1 MESFLHCIVS
11 NAALAGALALV
22 AVGVQR
28 FWRSPQLAHAL
39 WFLVLVKL
47 VTPPVFHVA
56 LLEGF
61 ALSAS
66 RRLAHRS
73 SGDAKNLRP
82 SALSEQSLT
91 QTTSP
96 PKLPPGD
103 GEPIHAAG
111 DSPADS
117 AEMTV
122 MSMSRALPG
131 EFAVSILASRL
142 AAGWRG
148 WLCTVWAGGVVLGV
162 AILWRRL
169 GRFRALLA
177 EAVDADAALV
187 EDVRALARRMGLRSC
202 PAIRILDAHVSPFV
216 CARWR
221 SLMMVLP
228 ARLLS
233 ELDREQQ
240 HAVLVHE
247 LAHIRRRDHL
257 MRWFEIL
264 VRGVFWWNP
273 LAWWASRR
281 LRQAE
286 EECCD
291 AWVVWALP
299 DVRRS
304 YGKALLWTVEFLA
317 ERRVVPVVA
326 GTAFGGSHIKRRIET
341 IMHQKPNRRMSWG
354 ALIAV
359 FALGASVLPLAAQ
372 QRADDAK
379 TALQE
384 SVNEPVPTPSVGAAA
399 EPSQPAPEKRNLEA
413 RIEQLERLVLE
424 LSQTVKRSTAG
435 SNDSVQINR
444 GAPLVSG
451 KIDAARFMFDART
464 ARAPESDEDRQLR
477 ETLVALNKQSWDA
490 AGKRDWTVYEKLL
503 ADDYCG
509 LYVNSSGSGRPDKAS
524 TIAAVKR
531 RRYFDVNIRD
541 VEARRIG
548 KEIAILTYIYG
559 CKVEEAGQLQIYR
572 DHQATSVWTQ
582 KDGRWVLSFSQ
593 DFVLPGGE

>member
-1 MESFLHCIVS
+1 
-11 NAALAGALALV
+11 
-22 AVGVQR
+22 
-28 FWRSPQLAHAL
+28 
-39 WFLVLVKL
+39 
-47 VTPPVFHVA
+47 
-56 LLEGF
+56 
-61 ALSAS
+61 
-66 RRLAHRS
+66 
-73 SGDAKNLRP
+73 
-82 SALSEQSLT
+82 
-91 QTTSP
+91 
-96 PKLPPGD
+96 
-103 GEPIHAAG
+103 
-111 DSPADS
+111 
-117 AEMTV
+117 
-122 MSMSRALPG
+122 
-131 EFAVSILASRL
+131 
-142 AAGWRG
+142 
-148 WLCTVWAGGVVLGV
+148 
-162 AILWRRL
+162 
-169 GRFRALLA
+169 
-177 EAVDADAALV
+177 
-187 EDVRALARRMGLRSC
+187 MGLRSC

-257 MRWFEIL
+257 MRWFEIF
-264 VRGVFWWNP
+264 VRGIFWWNP

-372 QRADDAK
+372 QRADEAK
-379 TALQE
+379 TALRE
-384 SVNEPVPTPSVGAAA
+384 SVNEPVPAPSARTAA
-399 EPSQPAPEKRNLEA
+399 EPAQPAPEKRNLEA

-451 KIDAARFMFDART
+451 KIDAAWFMFDARIP
-464 ARAPESDEDRQLR
+464 RAPESDEDRQLR
-477 ETLVALNKQSWDA
+477 ETLAALNKQSWDA

-541 VEARRIG
+541 VETRRIG
-548 KEIAILTYIYG
+548 KDIAIFTYIYG